1 MTCLHLLLKF
11 SGAKAPLFRFRFGGL
26 KPTANPEK
34 LLLRD
39 PHDGEAAYGSVWE
52 KYFIYL
58 KKWRVARFMSVFQE
72 SSLIVTQRQFVEL
85 KRNLSIPPQ
94 FDLFSVHDRI
104 YIDYV
109 CDLTGANVFVTVMYS

>member
-1 MTCLHLLLKF
+1 
-11 SGAKAPLFRFRFGGL
+11 
-26 KPTANPEK
+26 
-34 LLLRD
+34 
-39 PHDGEAAYGSVWE
+39 
-52 KYFIYL
+52 
-58 KKWRVARFMSVFQE
+58 MSVFQE